1 MTWHPPVPRR
11 VTDAAGTA
19 WTVQRAWPGTSPGSY
34 VVEVRSPDRPGVL
47 AGTFNDGA
55 FKAVTVDDPRL
66 PALAAESAR
75 GEVVVHRA
83 HKRAVVRAPEAF
95 IKVFRPGRALAAA
108 STHSIAS
115 AALTE
120 GGFNTPRLVS
130 AGPDVLVFSRL
141 AGRSF
146 HELGHSHAG
155 STGQKGTDQ
164 SGMAGQAGIASQ
176 TGITDASYAA
186 MWARWSRTW
195 AGTVTAAGSSAFQ
208 DSLQQL
214 PLRDAAKEAA
224 SLQRWVDHWLR
235 HSEGIADAA
244 PARAALLSRVQVVT
258 ETLRS
263 TPPDRLGWAHGD
275 LHDKQ
280 MLGSQPLVARKPGVR
295 VFGGPSSSGKT
306 AAGSAAPGLL
316 DFDESCRAEA
326 ALDLAN
332 LDVHLELRWRQNRL
346 TTRRYAIAHAAVM
359 SAAERLHVSPHRF
372 SAYAASTRLRLACLY
387 SFRPPWGADAAS
399 YLVSGYL
406 RTLSPALPERTPI
419 GA

>member
-34 VVEVRSPDRPGVL
+34 VLEVRSPERPGVL
-47 AGTFNDGA
+47 AGHFNGGA
-55 FKAVTVDDPRL
+55 FAAITVDDPRL

-75 GEVVVHRA
+75 GEIVVHRA
-83 HKRAVVRAPEAF
+83 HKRAVLRTPEAY
-95 IKVFRPGRALAAA
+95 IKVFRTGRALAAA
-108 STHSIAS
+108 ASHNIAA

-155 STGQKGTDQ
+155 STDQ
-164 SGMAGQAGIASQ
+164 SGIAGQSGIRSQ

-186 MWARWSRTW
+186 LWARWSRAW
-195 AGTVTAAGSSAFQ
+195 VGTVTAAGSSAFQ

-214 PLRDAAKEAA
+214 PLRDAGKEAA

-235 HSEGIADAA
+235 HSEGIAEAA

-258 ETLRS
+258 ETLLS
-263 TPPDRLGWAHGD
+263 TPPDRVGWTHGD

-280 MLGSQPLVARKPGVR
+280 MLGGQILVGGESGVR
-295 VFGGPSSSGKT
+295 VLRGRGSSNR
-306 AAGSAAPGLL
+306 AAARSAAPGLL

-332 LDVHLELRWRQNRL
+332 LDVHLELRWRQNLL

-399 YLVSGYL
+399 YLASGYL
-406 RTLSPALPERTPI
+406 PAQGPALPCPARTPI

>member
-19 WTVQRAWPGTSPGSY
+19 WTVQRAWPGTTPGSY
-34 VVEVRSPDRPGVL
+34 VLEVRCPDRSGVM
-47 AGTFNDGA
+47 AGHFSGGA
-55 FKAVTVDDPRL
+55 FEAITVDDPRL

-83 HKRAVVRAPEAF
+83 HKRAVLRAPEAF

-108 STHSIAS
+108 ASHSISA

-146 HELGHSHAG
+146 HDLGHSQAG
-155 STGQKGTDQ
+155 ST
-164 SGMAGQAGIASQ
+164 
-176 TGITDASYAA
+176 DAAYAA
-186 MWARWSRTW
+186 MWARWSRAW

-244 PARAALLSRVQVVT
+244 PARAVLLSRVQVVT
-258 ETLRS
+258 ETLLG
-263 TPPDRLGWAHGD
+263 TPPDRVGWAHGD

-280 MLGSQPLVARKPGVR
+280 ILGGQMLVARESGVQ
-295 VFGGPSSSGKT
+295 VAGGRGSASKT
-306 AAGSAAPGLL
+306 APTSAAPGLL
-316 DFDESCRAEA
+316 DFDESCQAET

-332 LDVHLELRWRQNRL
+332 LDVHLELRWRQNLL

-359 SAAERLHVSPHRF
+359 SAAECLHVSPHRF

-387 SFRPPWGADAAS
+387 SFRPPWGADAAT
-399 YLVSGYL
+399 YLVSDYL
-406 RTLSPALPERTPI
+406 PAQSPALPERTPI

>member
-11 VTDAAGTA
+11 VIDAAGTA
-19 WTVQRAWPGTSPGSY
+19 WTVRRAWPGTSSGSY
-34 VVEVRSPDRPGVL
+34 VLEVRSPDRPGVL
-47 AGTFNDGA
+47 AGHFSGGA
-55 FKAVTVDDPRL
+55 FEAVTVDDSRL

-75 GEVVVHRA
+75 GEILVHRA

-95 IKVFRPGRALAAA
+95 IKVFRPGRALDAAA
-108 STHSIAS
+108 SHSIS
-115 AALTE
+115 GAALAE

-130 AGPDVLVFSRL
+130 AGPDVLVLSRL

-146 HELGHSHAG
+146 HELGHGHAG
-155 STGQKGTDQ
+155 SSDQKSTGQ

-176 TGITDASYAA
+176 AGITDAAYAA
-186 MWARWSRTW
+186 MWSRWSRAW
-195 AGTVTAAGSSAFQ
+195 AGTVTAAGSSAFH

-214 PLRDAAKEAA
+214 PLRDAAKEAT

-235 HSEGIADAA
+235 HSEGIAEAA
-244 PARAALLSRVQVVT
+244 PARAALLSRVQGVT
-258 ETLRS
+258 ATLLS

-280 MLGSQPLVARKPGVR
+280 ILGGRGS
-295 VFGGPSSSGKT
+295 PSKT

-316 DFDESCRAEA
+316 DFDESCRAEV

-332 LDVHLELRWRQNRL
+332 LDVHLGLRWRQKLL

-399 YLVSGYL
+399 YLVSGYFPAQG
-406 RTLSPALPERTPI
+406 PALPERTPI

>member
-11 VTDAAGTA
+11 VTDSAGSV

-34 VVEVRSPDRPGVL
+34 VLEVRSPDRPGVL
-47 AGTFNDGA
+47 AGHFNNGA
-55 FKAVTVDDPRL
+55 FEAITVDDPRL
-66 PALAAESAR
+66 PALAVESAK
-75 GEVVVHRA
+75 GEIVVHRA
-83 HKRAVVRAPEAF
+83 HKRAVLRAPDAY

-108 STHSIAS
+108 ASHSITG
-115 AALTE
+115 AALAE

-141 AGRSF
+141 MGRSF
-146 HELGHSHAG
+146 YELGH
-155 STGQKGTDQ
+155 
-164 SGMAGQAGIASQ
+164 SQ

-186 MWARWSRTW
+186 MWAQWSRAW
-195 AGTVTAAGSSAFQ
+195 AGTVTAACSSAFQ
-208 DSLQQL
+208 GSLQQL
-214 PLRDAAKEAA
+214 PLRDAGKEAA

-235 HSEGIADAA
+235 HSEGIAEAA
-244 PARAALLSRVQVVT
+244 PARAALLAQAQAVT
-258 ETLRS
+258 GTLLS
-263 TPPDRLGWAHGD
+263 TAPDPVGWAHGD

-280 MLGSQPLVARKPGVR
+280 MLGRQVLEARESGGRMLTGRKSGGQVPG
-295 VFGGPSSSGKT
+295 GSSSQT
-306 AAGSAAPGLL
+306 AARSAAPGLL

-332 LDVHLELRWRQNRL
+332 LDVHLELRWRQNL
-346 TTRRYAIAHAAVM
+346 LSTRRYAIAHAAVV

-399 YLVSGYL
+399 YLVSGDL
-406 RTLSPALPERTPI
+406 PAQGPALPERTPI